1 MRTLKRYADSIKRVG
16 LVANVD
22 KKSGAAQIR
31 KAAAQI
37 RKAGREVLTDAATAK
52 MAGLRD
58 ETRETYS
65 KVARESDLLLVFGGD
80 GTMLRVTRDIAGCR
94 TPILAINIGS
104 LGFLTAVPSD
114 ETAAAL
120 KLVWEGRFD
129 IDSRNLIEASPL
141 RGGATPAQHALNEFV
156 ISRGAASR
164 MIELDVAVDDVA
176 LTTYRCDGLIVSSP
190 TGSTAYSLSAGGAIV
205 SPSAEVFTITPIC
218 PHTLSNRSV
227 LVSLSSSV
235 RVKVL
240 NHKPETIMASD
251 GQVTGKLSFGDEIVI
266 RRSRRIVK
274 LLRLEG
280 TSFFK
285 TLNQKLNWS
294 GSNV

>member
-1 MRTLKRYADSIKRVG
+1 MGLIANTDKR
-16 LVANVD
+16 
-22 KKSGAAQIR
+22 SGAAVIR
-31 KAAAQI
+31 KAAAAI
-37 RKAGREVLTDAATAK
+37 KKAGRDVLAHTATAK
-52 MAGLRD
+52 MAGLKV
-58 ETRETYS
+58 ETRES
-65 KVARESDLLLVFGGD
+65 RQEVARQSDILLVFGGD
-80 GTMLRVTRDIAGCR
+80 GTMLGVTRALAGCR
-94 TPILAINIGS
+94 TPILAINLGS

-114 ETAAAL
+114 QTAAAL

-129 IDSRNLIEASPL
+129 IDSRRLIEAVVP
-141 RGGATPAQHALNEFV
+141 GAGKEEAQHALNDFV
-156 ISRGAASR
+156 ITRGAASR
-164 MIELDVAVDDVA
+164 MIELDVAVDDIA

-227 LVSLSSSV
+227 LVSLSSAV
-235 RVKVL
+235 RVKVK
-240 NHKPETIMASD
+240 NRKPPTIMASD
-251 GQVTGKLSFGDEIVI
+251 GQVISDLSAGDEVVI
-266 RRSRRIVK
+266 RRSRRIVR

>member
-1 MRTLKRYADSIKRVG
+1 MKKFADSIKRVG
-16 LVANVD
+16 LIANTE
-22 KKSGAAQIR
+22 KQAGASVIR
-31 KAAAQI
+31 KAAALI
-37 RKAGREVLTDAATAK
+37 EGTGRGVLAHDATAR
-52 MAGLRD
+52 MAGLD
-58 ETRETYS
+58 LDTRES
-65 KVARESDLLLVFGGD
+65 RADVARQSDLLLVFGGD
-80 GTMLRVTRDIAGCR
+80 GTMLGVTRALAGCR
-94 TPILAINIGS
+94 TPILAINLGS

-114 ETAAAL
+114 QTETAL
-120 KLVWEGRFD
+120 ELVWQGRFD
-129 IDSRNLIEASPL
+129 IDSRHLIEAVVPDA
-141 RGGATPAQHALNEFV
+141 GKNGAQHALNDFV
-156 ISRGAASR
+156 ITRGAASR
-164 MIELDVAVDDVA
+164 MIELEVDVDDVA

-227 LVSLSSSV
+227 LVSLSSAV
-235 RVKVL
+235 RVKVK
-240 NHKPETIMASD
+240 NRKPATIMASD
-251 GQVTGKLSFGDEIVI
+251 GQVISDLSAGDEVVI
-266 RRSRRIVK
+266 RRSRRIVR

>member
-1 MRTLKRYADSIKRVG
+1 M
-16 LVANVD
+16 
-22 KKSGAAQIR
+22 IR
-31 KAAAQI
+31 KAAAAI
-37 RKAGREVLTDAATAK
+37 EKAGRKVLAHTATAK
-52 MAGLRD
+52 MAGLNV
-58 ETRETYS
+58 ETRES
-65 KVARESDLLLVFGGD
+65 RQEVARQSDILLVFGGD
-80 GTMLRVTRDIAGCR
+80 GTMLGVTRALAGCR
-94 TPILAINIGS
+94 TPILAINLGS

-114 ETAAAL
+114 QTAAAL

-129 IDSRNLIEASPL
+129 IDSRHLIEAVVP
-141 RGGATPAQHALNEFV
+141 GGGKEEAQRALNDFV
-156 ISRGAASR
+156 ITRGAASR

-227 LVSLSSSV
+227 LVSLSSAV
-235 RVKVL
+235 RVKVK
-240 NHKPETIMASD
+240 NRKPPTIMASD
-251 GQVTGKLSFGDEIVI
+251 GQVISDLSAGDEVVI
-266 RRSRRIVK
+266 RRSRRIVR